1 MPDNRTYR
9 GVSAKMKNWT
19 EDEWTE
25 WRREREGILIY
36 EAGYTEAEAT
46 SYAKTLEAL
55 EKLRV
60 ATQN

>member
-1 MPDNRTYR
+1 
-9 GVSAKMKNWT
+9 MKNWT